1 MGRNAQYGEGV
12 GLGVGDARLLRS
24 SRTQVFGEAD
34 ELDIFFSPRPSVSSR
49 LLVFARGIFLLLMS
63 D

>member
-1 MGRNAQYGEGV
+1 MERIGSGRV
-12 GLGVGDARLLRS
+12 GQGGRCAPPALQPDS
-24 SRTQVFGEAD
+24 EVFGEAD